1 MGSDINLPSD
11 SSSQCEWRSRY
22 LGPRRHQWSKNDRG
36 SRVRFF
42 RRVAAVAFVLLLFG
56 VWGLVSLGWLIASRL
71 LGSSGSSGA
80 LWASLG
86 TLLLAF
92 LGAIAFLRVVRRIGM
107 PFRDVMDAAERVADG
122 DYGVRVIET
131 GPPPV
136 RGLARAFNTMTERLG
151 NHELAR
157 RNLMADIA
165 HELRTPLTIMR
176 GKLEGLLDRVYPR
189 EDEQLNEILDEA
201 NLLSRLIEDLR
212 TLALS
217 ETGALTLEKEP
228 TDMGELTREVISSF
242 RDEALAHQVGVS
254 ADARADLPPI
264 VIDAV
269 RIRQV
274 LNNLLSNALQ
284 HTPAGGSIETRVV
297 VTDQGEVL
305 VQVHDTGSGMTQEEL
320 LRAFER
326 FQKGPQSRGSGL
338 GLTIARNLVLAHGGE
353 MRATSQPGSGT
364 TISFTLPCDAG
375 E

>member
-92 LGAIAFLRVVRRIGM
+92 LGAISFLRVVRRIGM

-297 VTDQGEVL
+297 VTDQGEML

-320 LRAFER
+320 QRAFER